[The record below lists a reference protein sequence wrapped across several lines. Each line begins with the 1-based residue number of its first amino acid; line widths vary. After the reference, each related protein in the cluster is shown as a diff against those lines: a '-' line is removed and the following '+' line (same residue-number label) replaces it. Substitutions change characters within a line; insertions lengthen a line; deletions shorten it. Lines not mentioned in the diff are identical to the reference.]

1 MSTEEGCV
9 DAALEDDY
17 HEFVVTL
24 RHDGTVVTEITG
36 VARRF
41 PWSTCPGAMEK
52 LAPLRGCRLVALSA
66 RVDARMSVSSQCTH
80 LYDLARVAMAHALR
94 GGRRQYDIAIPDL
107 VDGTTSALIFR
118 DGQIALDWT
127 IRSNTIVAP
136 APFAGHCLL
145 GRANWPDGAL
155 TDADTAEAAMLLR
168 RMTMVALRRAVY
180 ANRPSYDD
188 AVKSLGHVCHSLQP
202 GLKGIATGVGQTHDF
217 SNRPD
222 ALLVHLQAPFSLA
235 SHA

>member
-1 MSTEEGCV
+1 MSAEGGCV

-17 HEFVVTL
+17 HEFAVAL
-24 RHDGTVVTEITG
+24 RHDGTVVTSITG
-36 VARRF
+36 LARRF

-66 RVDARMSVSSQCTH
+66 RLDAKMPVSSQCTH

-94 GGRRQYDIAIPDL
+94 GGLRQYDIAIPDM
-107 VDGTTSALIFR
+107 VDGTTSAQIFR
-118 DGQIALDWT
+118 DGQLALDWT
-127 IRSNTIVAP
+127 ITSNTIVAP
-136 APFAGHCLL
+136 APFAGHSLL
-145 GRANWPDGAL
+145 GRADWPHGAL

-180 ANRPSYDD
+180 ASRPSYED
-188 AVKSLGHVCHSLQP
+188 AVKSLGNACHSLQP
-202 GLKGIATGVGQTHDF
+202 GLQGIVTGVGETYDF

-222 ALLVHLQAPFSLA
+222 ALLAHLRVPFSLA